1 MKEMKLG
8 LWAKYILLAVVAV
21 LFVKYFSTILGAL
34 GAVWHV
40 AFPLV
45 LGAAI
50 AYVLNILMKKVE
62 RVYIPNAQN
71 KFIRATRRGVSI
83 LFSFVVIFGI
93 VSILVLIIVPQL
105 IQAFTVLIDA
115 IPRVYTK
122 SLDYFQSNS
131 GKYSS
136 VGKFISSLQV
146 DLDAVTKKLT
156 ASLSKVV
163 TGILNSTFS
172 IAGALTS
179 GVMNLVIAI
188 IFAIYILAA
197 KEKLAIQADKV
208 VRAFLKKQ
216 TADRLYYVLKVANR
230 TFSSFIVGQCVEAV
244 ILGCLC
250 TAGMFLLH
258 FPYAAMVGAFISATA
273 LIPVVGAYLGAAFGA
288 FMILTVDPMKA
299 LFFLVFIIVLQQVE
313 GNIIYPRVVGS
324 SIGLPGLWVLA
335 AVIIGGGLGGV
346 VGMLFG
352 VPVAATLYKLLSDQ
366 VQKRLQTPPGVEETN
381 RSGTV

>member
-1 MKEMKLG
+1 L
-8 LWAKYILLAVVAV
+8 
-21 LFVKYFSTILGAL
+21 
-34 GAVWHV
+34 
-40 AFPLV
+40 

-62 RVYIPNAQN
+62 RVYFPNAQN

-115 IPRVYTK
+115 IPRVYAR

-136 VGKFISSLQV
+136 LGKFIASLQV

-179 GVMNLVIAI
+179 GVMNLIIAI

-197 KEKLAIQADKV
+197 KEKLAVQADKV

-216 TADRLYYVLKVANR
+216 TADRLYYVLGVANR

-244 ILGCLC
+244 ILGSLC
-250 TAGMFLLH
+250 TLGMFLFQ

-288 FMILTVDPMKA
+288 FMILTVDPMQA
-299 LFFLVFIIVLQQVE
+299 VFFLIFIVVLQQVE

-366 VQKRLQTPPGVEETN
+366 VQKRLQTPSGIEETN
-381 RSGTV
+381 RGGDI

>member
-1 MKEMKLG
+1 MKEMKLS
-8 LWAKYILLAVVAV
+8 LWIKYILLAVVAV
-21 LFVKYFSTILGAL
+21 LVVKYFSTILGAL

-62 RVYIPNAQN
+62 RVYFPNAQN

-115 IPRVYTK
+115 IPRVYAR

-136 VGKFISSLQV
+136 LGKFIASLQV

-179 GVMNLVIAI
+179 GVMNLIIAI

-197 KEKLAIQADKV
+197 KEKLAVQANQV

-216 TADRLYYVLKVANR
+216 TADRLYYVLGVANR

-244 ILGCLC
+244 ILGSLC
-250 TAGMFLLH
+250 TLGMFLFQ

-288 FMILTVDPMKA
+288 FMILTVDPMQA
-299 LFFLVFIIVLQQVE
+299 VFFLIFIVVLQQVE

-366 VQKRLQTPPGVEETN
+366 VQKRLQTPSGIEETN
-381 RSGTV
+381 RGGDI

>member
-1 MKEMKLG
+1 MKGIKLS
-8 LWAKYILLAVVAV
+8 LWIKYILLAVVAV
-21 LFVKYFSTILGAL
+21 LFVKYFSTILDAL

-62 RVYIPNAQN
+62 RVYFPNAQN

-136 VGKFISSLQV
+136 LGKFISSLQV

-208 VRAFLKKQ
+208 VRAF
-216 TADRLYYVLKVANR
+216 
-230 TFSSFIVGQCVEAV
+230 
-244 ILGCLC
+244 
-250 TAGMFLLH
+250 
-258 FPYAAMVGAFISATA
+258 
-273 LIPVVGAYLGAAFGA
+273 
-288 FMILTVDPMKA
+288 
-299 LFFLVFIIVLQQVE
+299 
-313 GNIIYPRVVGS
+313 
-324 SIGLPGLWVLA
+324 
-335 AVIIGGGLGGV
+335 
-346 VGMLFG
+346 
-352 VPVAATLYKLLSDQ
+352 
-366 VQKRLQTPPGVEETN
+366 
-381 RSGTV
+381 

>member
-1 MKEMKLG
+1 M
-8 LWAKYILLAVVAV
+8 
-21 LFVKYFSTILGAL
+21 
-34 GAVWHV
+34 
-40 AFPLV
+40 
-45 LGAAI
+45 
-50 AYVLNILMKKVE
+50 
-62 RVYIPNAQN
+62 
-71 KFIRATRRGVSI
+71 
-83 LFSFVVIFGI
+83 IFGI

-136 VGKFISSLQV
+136 LGKFISSLQV

-208 VRAFLKKQ
+208 VRAF
-216 TADRLYYVLKVANR
+216 
-230 TFSSFIVGQCVEAV
+230 
-244 ILGCLC
+244 
-250 TAGMFLLH
+250 
-258 FPYAAMVGAFISATA
+258 
-273 LIPVVGAYLGAAFGA
+273 
-288 FMILTVDPMKA
+288 
-299 LFFLVFIIVLQQVE
+299 
-313 GNIIYPRVVGS
+313 
-324 SIGLPGLWVLA
+324 
-335 AVIIGGGLGGV
+335 
-346 VGMLFG
+346 
-352 VPVAATLYKLLSDQ
+352 
-366 VQKRLQTPPGVEETN
+366 
-381 RSGTV
+381 

>member
-21 LFVKYFSTILGAL
+21 LVVKYFSTILGAL

-62 RVYIPNAQN
+62 RVYFPNAQN

-136 VGKFISSLQV
+136 LGKFISSLQV

-179 GVMNLVIAI
+179 GVMNLIIAI

-197 KEKLAIQADKV
+197 KEKLAVQADKV

-216 TADRLYYVLKVANR
+216 TADRLYYVLGVANR

-244 ILGCLC
+244 ILGSLC
-250 TAGMFLLH
+250 TLGMFLFQ

-288 FMILTVDPMKA
+288 FMILTVDPMQA
-299 LFFLVFIIVLQQVE
+299 VFFLIFIVVLQQVE

-366 VQKRLQTPPGVEETN
+366 VQKRLQTPSGIEETN
-381 RSGTV
+381 RGGDI